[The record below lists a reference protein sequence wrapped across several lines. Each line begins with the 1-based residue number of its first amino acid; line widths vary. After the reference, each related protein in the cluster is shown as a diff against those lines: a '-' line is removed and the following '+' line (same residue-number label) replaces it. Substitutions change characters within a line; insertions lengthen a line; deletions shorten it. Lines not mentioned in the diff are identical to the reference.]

1 MLISTIVMA
10 AIAAVVLGLAY
21 HRGDGTH
28 MQGLKDGGN
37 MLVQLAPLL
46 IFAFII
52 AGTLPLIIPRELIAQ
67 WIGAESGVKGI
78 FIGSVVGGLLPG
90 GPAVSLPI
98 LAGFLHVGAGVGTLV
113 AMITG
118 WSLLAFSRLP
128 LEVGIMGWK
137 FTLIRLACTFLLAPL
152 AGMIA
157 QRLFSHVALS

>member
-28 MQGLKDGGN
+28 MQGLKDGDN

-67 WIGAESGVKGI
+67 WIGAESGIKGI

>member
-46 IFAFII
+46 IFAFVI

>member
-118 WSLLAFSRLP
+118 WSLLAFTRLP

-152 AGMIA
+152 AGIIA

>member
-67 WIGAESGVKGI
+67 WIGAESGIKGI

>member
-1 MLISTIVMA
+1 MLISTVVMA
-10 AIAAVVLGLAY
+10 VIAAVVLGLAY

-28 MQGLKDGGN
+28 LQGLRDGGS

-118 WSLLAFSRLP
+118 WSLLAFTRLP

-137 FTLIRLACTFLLAPL
+137 FTLIRLACTFLLAPI
-152 AGMIA
+152 AGIIA
-157 QRLFSHVALS
+157 QRLFSHVTLS

>member
-10 AIAAVVLGLAY
+10 AIAVVVLALAY

-28 MQGLKDGGN
+28 VQGLRDGGW
-37 MLVQLAPLL
+37 MLVQLVPLL
-46 IFAFII
+46 VFAFII
-52 AGTLPLIIPRELIAQ
+52 AGTLPLIIPRELITQ

-118 WSLLAFSRLP
+118 WSLLAFTRLP

-137 FTLIRLACTFLLAPL
+137 FTLIRLACTFLLAPV

-157 QRLFSHVALS
+157 QRLFSHVSLS